1 MLLSKVFAVSFL
13 VKFSPIGQFF
23 TSLKSFICFISTT
36 AKSISKYFYPK
47 LDARCS
53 LTGQRKNFSTFFI
66 TKTKVK
72 QKEIRKGILK
82 NEKISSFSNRPV
94 FCFVYSLAF
103 QAFVEGKKRNFYLT
117 SLILNALLWIENKI
131 LNIGSFY
138 LLFNRK
144 KKEKNGTR

>member
-53 LTGQRKNFSTFFI
+53 LDRPKKKFLNFFHHENKS
-66 TKTKVK
+66 K
-72 QKEIRKGILK
+72 
-82 NEKISSFSNRPV
+82 
-94 FCFVYSLAF
+94 A
-103 QAFVEGKKRNFYLT
+103 KRNTEGNF
-117 SLILNALLWIENKI
+117 
-131 LNIGSFY
+131 
-138 LLFNRK
+138 K
-144 KKEKNGTR
+144 K